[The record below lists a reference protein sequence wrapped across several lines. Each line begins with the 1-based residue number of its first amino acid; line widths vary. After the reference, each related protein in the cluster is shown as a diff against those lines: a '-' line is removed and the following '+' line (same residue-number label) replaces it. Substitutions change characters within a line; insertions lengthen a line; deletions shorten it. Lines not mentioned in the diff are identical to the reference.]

1 MPLELEVIHEGE
13 VVKLEFE
20 HSLRSLSKW
29 ESKYKIPFMAARE
42 KTPSEMVD
50 YYQCMLLSPVEPVFV
65 YLLDPKQMDEL
76 TDYIN
81 LNLTASSVPNDGPP
95 QHNPEI
101 TTSELIYFW
110 MTALKINWE
119 AQDWHLSRLMMLIS
133 ITSYKQQ
140 PPKKRNPREVYND
153 MRRENERRKKL
164 LNTSG

>member
-1 MPLELEVIHEGE
+1 MLELEVENEGK
-13 VVKLEFE
+13 VVKLQFE

-29 ESKYKIPFMAARE
+29 EAKTRKAFMATQE
-42 KTPSEMVD
+42 KSPSEMVE
-50 YYQCMLLSPVEPVFV
+50 YYRFMLLSPEDPDLV
-65 YLLDPKQMDEL
+65 YLLSPAQMEEL

-81 LNLTASSVPNDGPP
+81 SNLTASSVPNEGPT
-95 QHNPEI
+95 QYNPEI
-101 TTSELIYFW
+101 TTSELVYFW

-119 AQDWHLSRLMMLIS
+119 AQDWHFSRLMMLIQ

-140 PPKKRNPREVYND
+140 PPKKRNPREVLSD